1 MTGTEL
7 LTRHTEDIRSVYA
20 EAFAQPPWNEAPA
33 EADHYLKRL
42 ADDASRPGFTAAVAL
57 DGGEHAPGGGRSP
70 RFVGDDAAR
79 PGFTAA
85 VALDGGG
92 HAPGADRPSHLI
104 ADDASRPELTAALAL
119 GGGAPASGADRPSRL
134 IGFATAW
141 TTATPLPDTRSYPL
155 VTAALG
161 ARAHDWLG
169 GSLQVDELAVRP
181 DAHGLGVGRA
191 LLAAVTRDAPD
202 GRCWLLTGAR
212 ATDAVRFY
220 RRVGWH
226 QIAHPA
232 PDSRDVAVF
241 LGPEHPARAEAGRW
255 RSSRR

>member
-7 LTRHTEDIRSVYA
+7 LTRYAEGIRSVYA
-20 EAFAQPPWNEAPA
+20 ETFAQPPWNEDPA
-33 EADHYLKRL
+33 EADQYLKRL
-42 ADDASRPGFTAAVAL
+42 ADDAVRPGFTAAVAL
-57 DGGEHAPGGGRSP
+57 D
-70 RFVGDDAAR
+70 
-79 PGFTAA
+79 
-85 VALDGGG
+85 DGA
-92 HAPGADRPSHLI
+92 HAPGADRVP
-104 ADDASRPELTAALAL
+104 
-119 GGGAPASGADRPSRL
+119 RL
-134 IGFATAW
+134 IGFTTAW
-141 TTATPLPDTRSYPL
+141 TTGSPLPDTRSYPL

-169 GSLQVDELAVRP
+169 DSLQIDELAVRP
-181 DAHGLGVGRA
+181 TAHGLGAGRA

-226 QIAHPA
+226 QITHPA
-232 PDSRDVAVF
+232 PDSRDVTVF
-241 LGPEHPARAEAGRW
+241 LGPEHPARSEAARW